1 MELYRQYER
10 KTFNNS
16 QNWLISLKKKK
27 KEKILEKLK
36 IHQRVR
42 LMKRTIRNFSID
54 LFFLSSYNLLSPT
67 KPILEGKKND
77 FFSRFKILQ
86 LESNRR
92 MAREPK
98 LEDPA

>member
-10 KTFNNS
+10 KKFNNS

-36 IHQRVR
+36 IHQRAR

-77 FFSRFKILQ
+77 FFSRFKTLQ

-98 LEDPA
+98 LEDLA

>member
-10 KTFNNS
+10 KKFNNS
-16 QNWLISLKKKK
+16 QNWLIWKK

-36 IHQRVR
+36 IHQRAR

-77 FFSRFKILQ
+77 FFSRFKTLQ

-98 LEDPA
+98 LEDLA

>member
-16 QNWLISLKKKK
+16 QNWLIWKK

-36 IHQRVR
+36 IHQRAR

-77 FFSRFKILQ
+77 FFSRFKTLQ

-98 LEDPA
+98 LEDLA